1 MYDRE
6 DTLGVELDTWDMNNA
21 ITEMDELTQRN
32 AALVEQ
38 SAAAAQSMQEQPHD
52 LLREVDAFCLGDG
65 GPPLLPRQ

>member
-38 SAAAAQSMQEQPHD
+38 SMQEQPHD

-65 GPPLLPRQ
+65 SPPLLPRQ